1 MSDDALDPTGRTNI
15 RRHTDRGVYERDQIN
30 AILDEGLICHV
41 ACHVDGTTWMI
52 PTAYGRR
59 GHELLLHGA
68 AANHV
73 LKAASAGAALT
84 VTVTLVDAM
93 VLTRATFNHSINYR
107 SVVVFGQATAIT
119 DPDAKAA
126 ALGVIVDH
134 LLPGRSCECRWPT
147 PTELAKT
154 RVVAL
159 PITEASAKVRDG
171 PPVDDESDRDAP
183 VWSGLIPLATVAG
196 PAVDAAD
203 MTAGTAPSPQWL
215 AQSRWVPHA

>member
-1 MSDDALDPTGRTNI
+1 
-15 RRHTDRGVYERDQIN
+15 IN

-73 LKAASAGAALT
+73 LKAASVGAALT

-119 DPDAKAA
+119 DPDAKGA

-134 LLPGRSCECRWPT
+134 LLPGRSRECRRPT
-147 PTELAKT
+147 PTELTKT
-154 RVVAL
+154 RVVVL
-159 PITEASAKVRDG
+159 PITEASAKVRTG
-171 PPVDDESDRDAP
+171 PPLDEESDRDAP

-203 MTAGTAPSPQWL
+203 MTGGTAPSPQWL
-215 AQSRWVPHA
+215 AQSRWVRRA